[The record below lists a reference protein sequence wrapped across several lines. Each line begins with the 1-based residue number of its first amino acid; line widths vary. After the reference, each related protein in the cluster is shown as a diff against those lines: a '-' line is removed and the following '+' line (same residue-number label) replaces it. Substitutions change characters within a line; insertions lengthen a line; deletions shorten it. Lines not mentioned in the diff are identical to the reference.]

1 MQIKELIEKNKEDG
15 NDILVIIQDS
25 RKKDK
30 EVFCGILLNIPECFW
45 QRKVTG
51 LSQVCASSDLERVGA
66 NVLVV
71 E

>member
-15 NDILVIIQDS
+15 NDILVIIQDC

-30 EVFCGILLNIPECFW
+30 EVFCGILLNIPEYFW
-45 QRKVTG
+45 QRNVSVI
-51 LSQVCASSDLERVGA
+51 SQVCASSDPERVGA
-66 NVLVV
+66 NVLVL